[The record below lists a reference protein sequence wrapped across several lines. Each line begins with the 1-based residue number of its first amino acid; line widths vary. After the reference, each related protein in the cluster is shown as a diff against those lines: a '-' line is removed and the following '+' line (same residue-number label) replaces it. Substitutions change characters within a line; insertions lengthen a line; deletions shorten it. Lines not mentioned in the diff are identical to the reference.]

1 MANSE
6 EQTNPRTASG
16 VSLSGS
22 EPGAT
27 TGSADRSP
35 QGDMRDK
42 GRETADEI
50 RQTAQHKAE
59 GVFDQQKGVAA
70 DQAKSLSSAFRKM
83 AQELDD
89 QNQGYLSGYAKRMAD
104 CTDTASER
112 LRDQDMNGLMGQVRD
127 YSRQQPALFMGGAVA
142 AGFVLARFL
151 NSSQKRDETSSPQ
164 GSGSTTSA
172 DMSSTTDSRHSSD
185 RADKGLY

>member
-35 QGDMRDK
+35 QDDMRDK

-83 AQELDD
+83 AEELDD
-89 QNQGYLSGYAKRMAD
+89 QKQGYLSGYPASFTRVLIERSEG
-104 CTDTASER
+104 TDWWHR
-112 LRDQDMNGLMGQVRD
+112 L
-127 YSRQQPALFMGGAVA
+127 
-142 AGFVLARFL
+142 
-151 NSSQKRDETSSPQ
+151 
-164 GSGSTTSA
+164 SGSASSA
-172 DMSSTTDSRHSSD
+172 RI
-185 RADKGLY
+185 AVE